1 MKASTNKQYNRKIY
15 TSACSYSATFF
26 FSFSLCY
33 TQTHAGARANTSARD
48 TMTRVDIKARHQ
60 AISVCSGTVHD
71 AIIAGLGG
79 NNKQVRAKKAV
90 IKTSFTARSPL
101 DYICLERK

>member
-1 MKASTNKQYNRKIY
+1 MQLFTHILFLFLSMLHTR
-15 TSACSYSATFF
+15 
-26 FSFSLCY
+26 

-48 TMTRVDIKARHQ
+48 TMTGVDIKARHQ